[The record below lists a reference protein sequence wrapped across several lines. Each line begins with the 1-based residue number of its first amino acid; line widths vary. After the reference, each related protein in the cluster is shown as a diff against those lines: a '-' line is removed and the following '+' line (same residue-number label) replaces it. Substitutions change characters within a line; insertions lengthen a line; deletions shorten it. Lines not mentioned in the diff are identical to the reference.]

1 MIWWSNIGIRHDQ
14 LTMEMG
20 CLIVFENGVYY
31 GICQIPRWHFGKMVS
46 SHQIFGDPGIVRQT
60 LFGIPMGF
68 YGFFLFGMIEDE
80 HGWAVRAVFQSNDV
94 DSTGW
99 PGGGGRWLQ
108 WLQWLQWPQRL
119 MAPKWVG
126 QVVSLVMGWWPPPI
140 KSGDSAKVFWRKPVS
155 QSFGVVCGH
164 ALILNL
170 SWTWISL

>member
-1 MIWWSNIGIRHDQ
+1 
-14 LTMEMG
+14 
-20 CLIVFENGVYY
+20 
-31 GICQIPRWHFGKMVS
+31 
-46 SHQIFGDPGIVRQT
+46 
-60 LFGIPMGF
+60 
-68 YGFFLFGMIEDE
+68 
-80 HGWAVRAVFQSNDV
+80 
-94 DSTGW
+94 
-99 PGGGGRWLQ
+99 
-108 WLQWLQWPQRL
+108 